1 MMNVTKL
8 AALAFTS
15 LEYFYASK
23 EEILTLEGYRLKKLY
38 KYDESNSRFKKIAEK
53 KIAEQFKLLV
63 KHLNDWERVLTRIT
77 KHFENGSSADAKT
90 VDFSI
95 DLLHRT
101 LDKFTVSDE
110 TPVEDKVK
118 NHIFESLDR
127 IKATERSEQ
136 DSLRL
141 NAAFD
146 NFLITNKLVSNGK

>member
-15 LEYFYASK
+15 LEYFISAK
-23 EEILTLEGYRLKKLY
+23 EELLILEANRLKNLF
-38 KYDESNSRFKKIAEK
+38 KYDDCNRAMKNKAEK
-53 KIAEQFKLLV
+53 KIKEHYDIYV
-63 KHLNDWERVLTRIT
+63 KNLTSWERILTKIT
-77 KHFENGSSADAKT
+77 SHFEDDKKTSKT

-95 DLLHRT
+95 DLLHRA